1 MAILRLHLLAWKQI
15 GDVSSLI
22 IPRCSCSLLIT
33 HWLYSIPLCLD
44 YTYIYMGVGQNL
56 WTYHMTGWTTIHEP
70 AILGYLGTRVL
81 THNHIGDRS
90 NHLSQYFDELD
101 SQDVC
106 FHHLLERTP
115 KIPSGFTDIAMDNGQ
130 PIYRWLTYQN
140 WWRSIATVSHYKRV
154 STCSTFEVDI
164 RPLCWTF
171 HAVLLWRPILQA
183 VAAFVFGAYKRLQP
197 PHTNIVNTAS
207 HTSHRPRSLA

>member
-1 MAILRLHLLAWKQI
+1 MAIGNPLVNGGFNGKASVNGRKCHCRVWLPEGNQLNWVISWEQM
-15 GDVSSLI
+15 
-22 IPRCSCSLLIT
+22 RCDI
-33 HWLYSIPLCLD
+33 
-44 YTYIYMGVGQNL
+44 
-56 WTYHMTGWTTIHEP
+56 
-70 AILGYLGTRVL
+70 AI
-81 THNHIGDRS
+81 
-90 NHLSQYFDELD
+90 
-101 SQDVC
+101 
-106 FHHLLERTP
+106 LERTP